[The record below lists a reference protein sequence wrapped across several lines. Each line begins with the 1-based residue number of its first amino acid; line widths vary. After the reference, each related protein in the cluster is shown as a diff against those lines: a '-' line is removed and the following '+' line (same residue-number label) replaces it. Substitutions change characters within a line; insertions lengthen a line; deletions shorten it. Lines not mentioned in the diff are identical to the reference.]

1 MAVVIRKDVLDEVV
15 QAEGRYCAQYADR
28 YGRTWM
34 RVGEAHHWSSSGAK
48 VASGVIKGSAGVLGG
63 VLVIALDDGGDIV
76 VNVYDSP
83 SAAAG
88 TLLATV
94 HVTTKTAGAQ
104 ASFGA
109 LSSGII
115 ASEGIY
121 LEVQAGDCSVIVYY
135 G

>member
-1 MAVVIRKDVLDEVV
+1 MAVVIRKDVPAEID
-15 QAEGRYCAQYADR
+15 QADGEYSAQYVDM
-28 YGRTWM
+28 YGRKWM
-34 RVGEAHHWSSSGAK
+34 HVGEAHHWSSSGAK
-48 VASGVIKGSAGVLGG
+48 IASGVLKGSAGVLGG

-121 LEVQAGDCSVIVYY
+121 LEVQAGDCMVIVYY
-135 G
+135 S